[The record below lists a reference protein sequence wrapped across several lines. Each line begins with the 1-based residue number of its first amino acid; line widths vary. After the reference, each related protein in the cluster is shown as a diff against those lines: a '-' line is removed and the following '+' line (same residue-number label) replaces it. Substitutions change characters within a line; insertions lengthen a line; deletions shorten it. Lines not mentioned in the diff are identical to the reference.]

1 VRAREPTAPAYLRE
15 HAFKPGS
22 GGGTSSG
29 SRGWD
34 ATYEFVDRWQFWIDR
49 GGTFTDCIGLDPS
62 TRKLRVIKVLSSDR
76 APLEGIRKL
85 LDIAPDA
92 SIPAC
97 DVRMGTTLATN
108 ALLERRGVNTT
119 LTITRGFGDLLR
131 IGDQTRPDLFALDIE
146 QPPELARTV
155 IEHDARRDAA
165 GAELSVAHDDSLLEA
180 LVRARAE
187 GSESLAVAVMHD
199 YAEGTLEKSIAELA
213 RKAGFEH
220 VVCSHEVSPQLG
232 FLARSE
238 TTVVDAYLTPLLKA
252 YLVAMASELPESRLR
267 MMQSSGGLTEAQSFR
282 GRDAVLS
289 GPAGGA
295 VALLELARRT
305 GEREVIGFD
314 MGGTSTDVTRCAGE
328 LPRVYETRVSGVR
341 LRAPMMDIHTI
352 AAGGGSLCRF
362 DGHKLTVGPESA
374 GARPGPLCYGHPDA
388 RELAL
393 TDVHLALGRLVG
405 DRFPFPLDERRVERA
420 LAELSARVHPQAGE
434 LGALRV
440 AEGFFEIAVESMADA
455 IRRVTI
461 ARGHDVRTHALA
473 VFGGAGGQAACAV
486 ARRLGIRRLLVH
498 PLAGV
503 LSAYGMGVADDT
515 WHGERDLGG
524 ALLTEASVERAQ
536 TVFPA
541 LESEGARALV
551 SQGNSAQGVRF
562 ERRLDLRYAGTETA
576 LTLPELPFSELCAAF
591 HALHAQSFGYARP
604 EHPIELVVARLEA
617 RVTPALDDVLPTV
630 APQDGKPVPERISR
644 LYLGGVWLERVPV
657 YDRDKLGTGVRIHG
671 PALVLDATATLVVE
685 PGFVVS
691 LRKDGVLVAEDEAM
705 PMRAQ
710 PGLPVPHIERDPV
723 LLEVFNHLFMSV
735 AEQMGVVL
743 KRTALSTNIR
753 ERMDFSCAVFDAKSG
768 LVANAPHIPVHLG
781 AMAESVRAVLL
792 AHPVPEPGDVFVTN
806 DPALGGSHLPD
817 VTVVSPVHGP
827 DGTLRYVCASRG
839 HHADIGGITPGS
851 MPPDSTS
858 LVEEGVVL
866 SALRIVHLGA
876 LDRELV
882 LRTLRSGPYPA
893 RNPLEN
899 LADLEAQV
907 AANQAGGKLLREL
920 DERFGHE
927 LVAAYMQYIQDNAA
941 ESVHAAVAQLSN
953 GEYGFADALD
963 DGTPLCVRVVVKD
976 GHLSIDFTGTGGE
989 HPENLNAPRAVT
1001 VAAVL
1006 YVLRC
1011 LVGKPIPLNS
1021 GCLRHVDLHIP
1032 SPSLLSP
1039 SPTRAVVAGN
1049 VETSQRVVDI
1059 LLGALG
1065 VAAASQGT
1073 MNNFTFGTGTFGYYE
1088 TIAGGAGATDRAPGA
1103 SAVHTHM
1110 TNTRIT
1116 DPEVLERRF
1125 PVRLVRFA
1133 VRTGSGGNGRHHGG
1147 DGVIRELEALEPMT
1161 VSFLTERRLRE
1172 PFGLKG
1178 GGPGA
1183 RGHNFVN
1190 DRELS
1195 GRAAVEVRAGD
1206 RIRIETPGGGG
1217 FGAV

>member
-1 VRAREPTAPAYLRE
+1 M
-15 HAFKPGS
+15 
-22 GGGTSSG
+22 
-29 SRGWD
+29 
-34 ATYEFVDRWQFWIDR
+34 DRWQFWIDR

-62 TRKLRVIKVLSSDR
+62 TRKLRVTKVLSSDR
-76 APLEGIRKL
+76 APLEGIRRL
-85 LDIAPDA
+85 LGLASDAP
-92 SIPAC
+92 IPAC
-97 DVRMGTTLATN
+97 DVRMGTTIATN
-108 ALLERRGVNTT
+108 ALLERRGVRTA

-146 QPPELARTV
+146 QTPPLASV
-155 IEHDARRDAA
+155 VVEHDARRDAQGA
-165 GAELSVAHDDSLLEA
+165 VLSQADEAELLDA
-180 LVRARAE
+180 LTRARAQ
-187 GSESLAVAVMHD
+187 GCESLGVVVMHD
-199 YAEGTLEKSIAELA
+199 YADGLLESGVTQLA

-220 VVCSHEVSPQLG
+220 VMCSHAVSPQLG
-232 FLARSE
+232 LLARSE

-252 YLVAMASELPESRLR
+252 YLATMSAELPGSRLR
-267 MMQSSGGLTEAQSFR
+267 MMQSSGGLTEAASFR

-314 MGGTSTDVTRCAGE
+314 MGGTSTDVARCAGE
-328 LPRVYETRVSGVR
+328 LPRVYETRVAGVR
-341 LRAPMMDIHTI
+341 LRAPMMDIHTS

-362 DGHKLTVGPESA
+362 DGHKLTVGPQSA

-405 DRFPFPLDERRVERA
+405 DRFPFALDEERVERA

-434 LGALRV
+434 VGALRV
-440 AEGFFEIAVESMADA
+440 AEGFFDIAVESMADA

-473 VFGGAGGQAACAV
+473 VFGGAAGQAACSV

-524 ALLTEASVERAQ
+524 ARLDAASLARASAA
-536 TVFPA
+536 FPA
-541 LESEGARALV
+541 LESEGARALEAHGAV
-551 SQGNSAQGVRF
+551 REHMRF
-562 ERRLDLRYAGTETA
+562 ERRFDLRYAGTETA
-576 LTLPELPFSELCAAF
+576 LTLPEAPLPELAQAF

-617 RVTPALDDVLPTV
+617 RVTPALDDLVPTV
-630 APQDGKPVPERISR
+630 APQDGKPVPQRISR

-657 YDRDKLGTGVRIHG
+657 YDRDQLGAGVRLHG
-671 PALVLDATATLVVE
+671 PALVLDAIGTLVVE
-685 PGFVVS
+685 PGFVAT
-691 LRKDGVLVAEDEAM
+691 LRKDGVLLVEDEAAS
-705 PMRAQ
+705 MRVHANIPQ
-710 PGLPVPHIERDPV
+710 PEIERDPV

-743 KRTALSTNIR
+743 KRTSLSTNIR
-753 ERMDFSCAVFDAKSG
+753 ERMDFSCAVFDAGSG

-781 AMAESVRAVLL
+781 AMAESVRAVLR
-792 AHPVPEPGDVFVTN
+792 AHPSPEPGDVFVTN

-839 HHADIGGITPGS
+839 HHADIGGTTPGS
-851 MPPDSTS
+851 MPPDSRTLS
-858 LVEEGVVL
+858 EEGVVL
-866 SALRIVHLGA
+866 SALRIVHRGT

-893 RNPLEN
+893 RNAEEN

-907 AANQAGGKLLREL
+907 AANQTGAKLLREL

-927 LVAAYMQYIQDNAA
+927 LVAAYMEYIQDNAA
-941 ESVHAAVAQLSN
+941 ESVQAAVSELPE
-953 GEYGFADALD
+953 GEYTFADALD
-963 DGTPLCVRVVVKD
+963 DGTPLCVRITIRD
-976 GHLSIDFTGTGGE
+976 GRMGIDFAGTGGE
-989 HPENLNAPRAVT
+989 HPQNLNAPRAVT

-1032 SPSLLSP
+1032 EPSLLCP
-1039 SPTRAVVAGN
+1039 SPERAVVAGN
-1049 VETSQRVVDI
+1049 VETSQRVVDV

-1065 VAAASQGT
+1065 LAAASQGT
-1073 MNNFTFGTGTFGYYE
+1073 MNNFTFGNEGFGYYE
-1088 TIAGGAGATDRAPGA
+1088 TIAGGAGATPHAPGA

-1133 VRTGSGGNGRHHGG
+1133 VRAGSGGAGKHRGG
-1147 DGVIRELEALEPMT
+1147 DGVVREVEALEAMT
-1161 VSFLTERRLRE
+1161 VSFLAERRLRA
-1172 PFGLKG
+1172 PFGLSG

-1183 RGHNFVN
+1183 RGHNYVN
-1190 DRELS
+1190 GQELA
-1195 GRAAVEVRAGD
+1195 GRAAVEVRPGD

-1217 FGAV
+1217 FGQV

>member
-1 VRAREPTAPAYLRE
+1 M
-15 HAFKPGS
+15 
-22 GGGTSSG
+22 
-29 SRGWD
+29 
-34 ATYEFVDRWQFWIDR
+34 DRWQFWIDR

-62 TRKLRVIKVLSSDR
+62 TRKLRVTKVLSSDR
-76 APLEGIRKL
+76 APLEGIRRL
-85 LDIAPDA
+85 LGLA
-92 SIPAC
+92 SDEPIPAC
-97 DVRMGTTLATN
+97 DVRMGTTIATN
-108 ALLERRGVNTT
+108 ALLERRGVRTA

-146 QPPELARTV
+146 QTPPLASV
-155 IEHDARRDAA
+155 VVEHDARRDAQ
-165 GAELSVAHDDSLLEA
+165 GAVLSQADEAELLEA
-180 LVRARAE
+180 LTRARAQ
-187 GSESLAVAVMHD
+187 GCESLAVVVMHD
-199 YAEGTLEKSIAELA
+199 YADGLLESGVTQLA

-220 VVCSHEVSPQLG
+220 VMCSHAVSPQLG
-232 FLARSE
+232 LLARSE

-252 YLVAMASELPESRLR
+252 YLATMSAELPGSRLR
-267 MMQSSGGLTEAQSFR
+267 MMQSSGGLTEAASFR

-314 MGGTSTDVTRCAGE
+314 MGGTSTDVARCAGE
-328 LPRVYETRVSGVR
+328 LPRVYETRVAGVR

-362 DGHKLTVGPESA
+362 DGHKLTVGPQSA

-405 DRFPFPLDERRVERA
+405 DRFPFALDEERVERA

-434 LGALRV
+434 VGALRV
-440 AEGFFEIAVESMADA
+440 AEGFFDIAVESMADA

-473 VFGGAGGQAACAV
+473 VFGGAAGQAACSV

-524 ALLTEASVERAQ
+524 ARLDAASLARASAA
-536 TVFPA
+536 FPA
-541 LESEGARALV
+541 LESEGARALEAHGAV
-551 SQGNSAQGVRF
+551 REHMRF
-562 ERRLDLRYAGTETA
+562 ERRFDLRYAGTETA
-576 LTLPELPFSELCAAF
+576 LTLPEAPLPELAQAF

-617 RVTPALDDVLPTV
+617 RVTPALDDLLPTV
-630 APQDGKPVPERISR
+630 APQDGKPVPQRISR

-657 YDRDKLGTGVRIHG
+657 YDRDQLGAGVRLHG
-671 PALVLDATATLVVE
+671 PALVLDATGTLVVE
-685 PGFVVS
+685 PGFVAT
-691 LRKDGVLVAEDEAM
+691 LRKDGVLLVEDEAAS
-705 PMRAQ
+705 MRVHANIPQ
-710 PGLPVPHIERDPV
+710 PEIERDPV

-743 KRTALSTNIR
+743 KRTSLSTNIR
-753 ERMDFSCAVFDAKSG
+753 ERMDFSCAVFDAGSG

-781 AMAESVRAVLL
+781 AMAESVRAVLR
-792 AHPVPEPGDVFVTN
+792 AHPSPEPGDVFVTN

-839 HHADIGGITPGS
+839 HHADIGGTTPGS
-851 MPPDSTS
+851 MPPDSRTLS
-858 LVEEGVVL
+858 EEGVVL
-866 SALRIVHLGA
+866 SALRIVHRGT

-893 RNPLEN
+893 RNAEEN

-907 AANQAGGKLLREL
+907 AANQTGAKLLREL

-927 LVAAYMQYIQDNAA
+927 LVAAYMEYIQDNAA
-941 ESVHAAVAQLSN
+941 ESVQAAVSELPE
-953 GEYGFADALD
+953 GEYTFADALD
-963 DGTPLCVRVVVKD
+963 DGTPLCVRITIRD
-976 GHLSIDFTGTGGE
+976 GRMGIDFAGTGGE
-989 HPENLNAPRAVT
+989 HPQNLNAPRAVT

-1032 SPSLLSP
+1032 EPSLLCP
-1039 SPTRAVVAGN
+1039 SPERAVVAGN
-1049 VETSQRVVDI
+1049 VETSQRVVDV

-1065 VAAASQGT
+1065 LAAASQGT
-1073 MNNFTFGTGTFGYYE
+1073 MNNFTFGNEGFGYYE
-1088 TIAGGAGATDRAPGA
+1088 TIAGGAGATPHAPGA

-1133 VRTGSGGNGRHHGG
+1133 VRAGSGGAGKHRGG
-1147 DGVIRELEALEPMT
+1147 DGVVREVEALEAMT
-1161 VSFLTERRLRE
+1161 VSFLAERRLRA
-1172 PFGLKG
+1172 PFGLSG

-1183 RGHNFVN
+1183 RGHNYVN
-1190 DRELS
+1190 GQELA
-1195 GRAAVEVRAGD
+1195 GRAAVEVRPGD

-1217 FGAV
+1217 FGQV